1 VGLAK
6 SRKEELEQLKILY
19 TESQLQ
25 KNPLTISKILPTLPK
40 SNPLV
45 KQWLSLKKEQANF
58 LSKFTTI
65 LARINERI

>member
-1 VGLAK
+1 MGLAK

-25 KNPLTISKILPTLPK
+25 KNPLTLSKILPSLPK

-45 KQWLSLKKEQANF
+45 KQWHSLKKEQSNF
-58 LSKFTTI
+58 HNKFTTI
-65 LARINERI
+65 LARVN